1 MSSTLKASLV
11 ESYNNE
17 YSFGSYHAPFVIQCL
32 YNNDVRVKSARVWNY
47 LEEQQDISLY
57 LDIHNVE
64 ALVKMPSYVGFLR
77 SVEDV
82 LFANDLFIMSAIVAY
97 RDDDDNV
104 GGVCFFLSLAILIV
118 DANGIILRDI
128 RLQGFDYDAYVEYY
142 LYRDMFLFEIEDR
155 LFIFNTSLSKMLDK
169 TLLFKEEIDMTDEEK
184 RKKRTFL
191 KHVEIRELVGR
202 DALMLSKL
210 EARKVQ
216 MASLPD
222 GSMRLKIKSCNFW
235 TNPYQP

>member
-1 MSSTLKASLV
+1 
-11 ESYNNE
+11 
-17 YSFGSYHAPFVIQCL
+17 
-32 YNNDVRVKSARVWNY
+32 
-47 LEEQQDISLY
+47 
-57 LDIHNVE
+57 
-64 ALVKMPSYVGFLR
+64 MPSYVGFLR

-142 LYRDMFLFEIEDR
+142 LFQDMFLFEIEDR